1 MNEIH
6 EHVARNL
13 ELQRRMHEDEYIT
26 GAKAPKSEKPK
37 PSKSEKSTS
46 KASAFT
52 QILNGDFLTKEFV
65 LNNLNYIFFIMFL
78 LILLVAKGYYGKQV
92 NKDLDN
98 AQKELDQNAAEYIE
112 AKARLELRTRRYK
125 LAEKLESREIKET
138 KNATKVIRLKRK
150 NNE

>member
-1 MNEIH
+1 MNAIQ

-13 ELQRRMHEDEYIT
+13 ELLRRMHEDELIT
-26 GAKAPKSEKPK
+26 GAKAPRSEKPK
-37 PSKSEKSTS
+37 ASKSEKRSS

-125 LAEKLESREIKET
+125 LAEKLEKREIKQK

-150 NNE
+150 DHE

>member
-6 EHVARNL
+6 EHAARNL

-26 GAKAPKSEKPK
+26 GAKAPKAEKPK

>member
-1 MNEIH
+1 
-6 EHVARNL
+6 
-13 ELQRRMHEDEYIT
+13 MHEDEYIA
-26 GAKAPKSEKPK
+26 GGKAPKSEKPK
-37 PSKSEKSTS
+37 ASKSDKRTS

-98 AQKELDQNAAEYIE
+98 EQRDLDQNAAEYIE

-125 LAEKLESREIKET
+125 LAEKLELREIKET

-150 NNE
+150 DNE

>member
-1 MNEIH
+1 
-6 EHVARNL
+6 
-13 ELQRRMHEDEYIT
+13 MHEDEYIV
-26 GAKAPKSEKPK
+26 GGKAPKSEKPK

-52 QILNGDFLTKEFV
+52 QILNGVFLTKEFV

-125 LAEKLESREIKET
+125 LAEKLEYREIKET

-150 NNE
+150 DNE

>member
-1 MNEIH
+1 
-6 EHVARNL
+6 
-13 ELQRRMHEDEYIT
+13 MHEDEYIV
-26 GAKAPKSEKPK
+26 GGKSPKAEKPK
-37 PSKSEKSTS
+37 PAQREKRTA

-98 AQKELDQNAAEYIE
+98 AQRELDQNAAEYIE

-125 LAEKLESREIKET
+125 LAEKLETREIKET

-150 NNE
+150 DNE

>member
-1 MNEIH
+1 
-6 EHVARNL
+6 
-13 ELQRRMHEDEYIT
+13 MHEDEYIT
-26 GAKAPKSEKPK
+26 GGKAPKSEKPK
-37 PSKSEKSTS
+37 ASKSDKRTS

-98 AQKELDQNAAEYIE
+98 EQRDLDQNAAEYIE

-125 LAEKLESREIKET
+125 LAEKLEIREIKET

-150 NNE
+150 DNE

>member
-1 MNEIH
+1 MP
-6 EHVARNL
+6 
-13 ELQRRMHEDEYIT
+13 EDEYIV
-26 GAKAPKSEKPK
+26 GGKAPKSEKPK
-37 PSKSEKSTS
+37 PSKSVKSTS
-46 KASAFT
+46 KASTFT

-65 LNNLNYIFFIMFL
+65 LNNLNYIFFIMLL

-125 LAEKLESREIKET
+125 LAEKLEQREIKET

-150 NNE
+150 DNE

>member
-150 NNE
+150 DNE

>member
-1 MNEIH
+1 
-6 EHVARNL
+6 
-13 ELQRRMHEDEYIT
+13 MHEDEYIV
-26 GAKAPKSEKPK
+26 GGKSPKADKPK
-37 PSKSEKSTS
+37 PAQREKRTA

-98 AQKELDQNAAEYIE
+98 AQRELDQNAAEYIE

-125 LAEKLESREIKET
+125 LAEKLAEREIKET

-150 NNE
+150 ENE